1 MTSLN
6 PIRYLV
12 WRFHTEY
19 SSEPRE
25 VFLAA
30 SINIDRITGRER
42 FTYGGKW
49 SGVAPAWLNCK
60 SELFRCLHNR
70 PHRLRCCHTCWHYTY
85 CCFVSNSRNAKKIK
99 TPLRGQFH
107 RVTYSGTIEGEI
119 ETLLVATSLHNA
131 GHENLRTPV
140 YINMA
145 CLHVFMLS
153 VNVGQDSD
161 SLRAG
166 RSGDRIPVGVRFS
179 APVQTGPVAHPTSYT
194 TGYRVFPGGIAGG
207 PWDWPPTTSS
217 AGVKERVVLYIYSP
231 SGLSWPVLGWTVPFH
246 GICECEKIWKEVN
259 VA

>member
-1 MTSLN
+1 MTSFN
-6 PIRYLV
+6 PIRYLI

-42 FTYGGKW
+42 FTCGGKW
-49 SGVAPAWLNCK
+49 SGVAPAWLSCK
-60 SELFRCLHNR
+60 SELYRCLRNQ
-70 PHRLRCCHTCWHYTY
+70 PHRQRCCHTCWHDTY

-99 TPLRGQFH
+99 KTPFRRQFH
-107 RVTYSGTIEGEI
+107 RVTDFGTIEGEI

-131 GHENLRTPV
+131 EHKDLRTPI

-145 CLHVFMLS
+145 CLHVFMLF
-153 VNVGQDSD
+153 VNVGRDSD

-179 APVQTGPVAHPTSYT
+179 ATVQTGPVPHPTSYT
-194 TGYRVFPGGIAGG
+194 MGTGSFPGVKRPGC
-207 PWDWPPTTSS
+207 
-217 AGVKERVVLYIYSP
+217 GVDHLPHLAPGLKKE
-231 SGLSWPVLGWTVPFH
+231 
-246 GICECEKIWKEVN
+246 
-259 VA
+259 